1 MDFKIGDL
9 PPYGKTF
16 VGLFCVL
23 VLVVLICMTVLGFL
37 HVCYSGYSGNGH
49 TSASTIRMETMLAAN
64 EAVTDPVWNDSV
76 RTKVAD
82 DPVMPPAREE
92 STFGMML
99 QENLEWAMEHVG
111 TQALLFFA
119 LGFLF
124 VGTSFS
130 DSTKK
135 RFFWISFVLIV
146 LHVISLIG
154 SGFCQPSNILL
165 YTTGPLLIITF
176 AIMTFMILAE
186 LRKKS

>member
-76 RTKVAD
+76 RTKVVD